1 MIWAAGLF
9 LLSTLFGCEAPQ
21 YTYVL
26 QSPYFVTTDYD
37 YENPVEDFDLEVLQ
51 EFIDEAYDPET
62 QEIVLDNL
70 GPELRAKIESIEA
83 PLVMSNG
90 FADTIIHTKPRKVL
104 TLRDI
109 EAIKAELLGQ
119 YADGWGEGLEQVPFD
134 FTEERE
140 ELYISLYGG
149 KEWELELYGDYYIGP
164 TTGNVIPLVGP

>member
-119 YADGWGEGLEQVPFD
+119 YADGWGKGWNRSRLTSPKRGKNCTSPCTAGRNGNWN
-134 FTEERE
+134 FTGTI
-140 ELYISLYGG
+140 ISDPPP
-149 KEWELELYGDYYIGP
+149 ETSSP
-164 TTGNVIPLVGP
+164 